1 MAPMTWSQPG
11 TDSRARMRTLAQ
23 GADRICRMIL
33 DAELPDVD
41 VDIAISNLCDE
52 AEELFPGSGELFERI
67 YESRF
72 QRLREQFPRGVP
84 G

>member
-1 MAPMTWSQPG
+1 MDWRERPP
-11 TDSRARMRTLAQ
+11 DDDPRAATRRLAA

-33 DAELPDVD
+33 DAELPEVD
-41 VDIAISNLCDE
+41 IDIAINNLRDE
-52 AEELFPGSGELFERI
+52 AEELFPGSERLFERI

-72 QRLREQFPRGVP
+72 QRLREQFPRGIP

>member
-1 MAPMTWSQPG
+1 MDSSRRQPEQ
-11 TDSRARMRTLAQ
+11 DPRAAMRRLAQ
-23 GADRICRMIL
+23 GADRICRLIL

-41 VDIAISNLCDE
+41 VDIAINNLRDE
-52 AEELFPGSGELFERI
+52 ADELLPGSGDLFDRI

-72 QRLREQFPRGVP
+72 RRLREQFPRGVP

>member
-1 MAPMTWSQPG
+1 MSWSRPG
-11 TDSRARMRTLAQ
+11 TDSRTAMRTLAQ

-41 VDIAISNLCDE
+41 IAISNLCDE
-52 AEELFPGSGELFERI
+52 AEELFPGTGELFERI